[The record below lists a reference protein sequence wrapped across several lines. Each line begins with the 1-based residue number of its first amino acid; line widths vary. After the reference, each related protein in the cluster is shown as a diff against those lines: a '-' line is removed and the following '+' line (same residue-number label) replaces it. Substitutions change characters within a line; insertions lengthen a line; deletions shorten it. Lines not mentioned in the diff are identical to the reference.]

1 MITIWNFDISCL
13 KTMTRIKTISH
24 HDQETSVFECQ
35 HHQASNIIHWVIIA
49 ATNLQCTILHKL
61 YYLRCRDFLKIV
73 TGHLDT
79 KHNWSKKWAQT
90 IGTTKKAT
98 SCSVLRIKGCIPLGW
113 SASGSEITRIVVDQM
128 NRWIHSGQGFIGSVY
143 LSLSEWSQI
152 TDPDLD
158 HPKGKH
164 PKCILKSDLV
174 SKKQQLQKE
183 DDPVWEYNSKWRS
196 DHHSNIVIAI

>member
-13 KTMTRIKTISH
+13 KTMTRIKTISQ
-24 HDQETSVFECQ
+24 HDQKTSVVECQ

-90 IGTTKKAT
+90 TGTTKKAT
-98 SCSVLRIKGCIPLGW
+98 SCSVLRIFVGP
-113 SASGSEITRIVVDQM
+113 VVWVHFLLQLC
-128 NRWIHSGQGFIGSVY
+128 F
-143 LSLSEWSQI
+143 
-152 TDPDLD
+152 
-158 HPKGKH
+158 
-164 PKCILKSDLV
+164 V
-174 SKKQQLQKE
+174 SKC
-183 DDPVWEYNSKWRS
+183 PVTILRKSRHLK
-196 DHHSNIVIAI
+196 

>member
-1 MITIWNFDISCL
+1 MHLLAQIILFEMSRLPWD
-13 KTMTRIKTISH
+13 SH
-24 HDQETSVFECQ
+24 RALGHETQLEQKMGSNNRDNKE
-35 HHQASNIIHWVIIA
+35 SNI
-49 ATNLQCTILHKL
+49 
-61 YYLRCRDFLKIV
+61 
-73 TGHLDT
+73 
-79 KHNWSKKWAQT
+79 
-90 IGTTKKAT
+90 
-98 SCSVLRIKGCIPLGW
+98 CSVLRIKGCIPLGW

-164 PKCILKSDLV
+164 PKCTLKSDLV

-183 DDPVWEYNSKWRS
+183 DEPVWEYNSKWRS